1 MMEELALHI
10 MDILQN
16 SLAAGARNIELIID
30 ECMSGGILKV
40 WVKDDGRGMTAKELK
55 WVQDPF
61 YTTKRG
67 GKVGLGIPMFKWAA
81 EHCDGSFSMESTPG
95 VGTVLEATFG
105 LSHIDRPPMGD
116 LAGTLFALI
125 VSNPEVR
132 FIVRYEGR
140 AEFLFDSKA
149 VKDLLGDVPMSDAG
163 VLEFLRE
170 YISENL
176 KDAMDVA

>member
-16 SLAAGARNIELIID
+16 SLAAGARKIELVINED
-30 ECMSGGILKV
+30 MDRDLLKV
-40 WVKDDGRGMTAKELK
+40 RVKDDGRGMTAKELK

-61 YTTKRG
+61 YTTKQG
-67 GKVGLGIPMFKWAA
+67 GKVGLGIPMFKWVA
-81 EHCDGSFSMESTPG
+81 EHCDGYFSLDSSPG
-95 VGTVLEATFG
+95 KGTVLEAAFG

-132 FIVRYEGR
+132 FVVKYEGKG
-140 AEFLFDSKA
+140 EFLFDSKK
-149 VKDLLGDVPMSDAG
+149 VKDLLGDVPMSDAN
-163 VLEFLRE
+163 VLGFLRG
-170 YISENL
+170 YINENL
-176 KDAMDVA
+176 RDVMKAE